1 MSLVLTRTFLGLAA
15 RGEKKAHATG
25 WGQLLHGEKPEK
37 HLSKN
42 QEYPQ
47 KEETPIKKYIYNGKK
62 EEEKAFILTE
72 RRKTGNSLPTKIPL
86 NERSGRIPRNFEPF

>member
-42 QEYPQ
+42 QKYPQ
-47 KEETPIKKYIYNGKK
+47 KEETPIKIKWKK
-62 EEEKAFILTE
+62 GGRE
-72 RRKTGNSLPTKIPL
+72 SLHT
-86 NERSGRIPRNFEPF
+86 N

>member
-42 QEYPQ
+42 QKYPQ
-47 KEETPIKKYIYNGKK
+47 KGRNPKNKIKWKK
-62 EEEKAFILTE
+62 EGRE
-72 RRKTGNSLPTKIPL
+72 SLHT
-86 NERSGRIPRNFEPF
+86 N